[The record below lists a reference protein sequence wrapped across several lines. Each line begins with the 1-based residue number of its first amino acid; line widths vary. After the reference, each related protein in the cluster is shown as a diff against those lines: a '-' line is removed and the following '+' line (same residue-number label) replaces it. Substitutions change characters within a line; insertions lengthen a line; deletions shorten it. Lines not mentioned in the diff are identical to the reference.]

1 MRAVRPS
8 DAMPE
13 STRLRDLLDR
23 LPADPASGYPVVD
36 ASGGLVGLLTLD
48 GIRRALVGAEG
59 LADATVGQAA
69 LRAVEP
75 LRETDDLARALRAFV
90 ENETETMPVV
100 AEAEPRRVVGV
111 LSRGDVL
118 LAYDRELTRR
128 RGEAAAGAGRPEP
141 RGSRASER

>member
-1 MRAVRPS
+1 
-8 DAMPE
+8 
-13 STRLRDLLDR
+13 
-23 LPADPASGYPVVD
+23 
-36 ASGGLVGLLTLD
+36 
-48 GIRRALVGAEG
+48 
-59 LADATVGQAA
+59 
-69 LRAVEP
+69 
-75 LRETDDLARALRAFV
+75 
-90 ENETETMPVV
+90 MPVV